1 MFQSEP
7 ICILQAGNT
16 VDGRKVDQKVIDDI
30 AETYSTDVYTARINE
45 DHYKYSYKFGSV
57 LSVEKRDDKLFAVL
71 KPNSYLLNMVE
82 RGQLL
87 HTSCEFM
94 EDFAGTGKAYLTG
107 LALTDDPASLATTQI
122 HLSAKNGNSD
132 KTYATTGNTIEARH
146 FSNETDEKD
155 SEGSLIKRFINLL
168 KSAPDA
174 TDEQLSRQ
182 EEPEEMS
189 KETEELLKQSIEQNK
204 ELNSNLG
211 KLVEKLSAGDTPEEE
226 ETPNEPEPNQEV
238 SELKG
243 QVKELSSQ
251 MTELTEKLSKI
262 TDDNGRTLAGQDA
275 EEEPYL

>member
-16 VDGRKVDQKVIDDI
+16 VDGRTVDQKIIDDI

-71 KPNSYLLNMVE
+71 KPNSYLLNMIE

-122 HLSAKNGNSD
+122 HLSAKGGNSD
-132 KTYATTGNTIEARH
+132 KTYATTGNTIEAKH
-146 FSNETDEKD
+146 FSSQTEEGNNE
-155 SEGSLIKRFINLL
+155 SSLLTKLFNLL

-174 TDEQLSRQ
+174 TDEQLSKQQ
-182 EEPEEMS
+182 ETEDMS
-189 KETEELLKQSIEQNK
+189 KETEELLKKSIEQNQ
-204 ELNSNLG
+204 ELNSNVN
-211 KLVEKLSAGDTPEEE
+211 KLIEKLSAQGEPEEQGKPEQE
-226 ETPNEPEPNQEV
+226 ENKEV
-238 SELKG
+238 TELKG
-243 QVKELSSQ
+243 QVEELSSQ
-251 MTELTEKLSKI
+251 LSEMTEKFSKLTDEEERK
-262 TDDNGRTLAGQDA
+262 LAGQDA
-275 EEEPYL
+275 DEETYL